1 MGALGIVTG
10 ALGAVWSLI
19 ATVLWGLFGFLRD
32 FRTAASV
39 AIFGWCVG
47 LFAGAVIVKHWRRAT
62 ARSARE
68 TARKLAAQGAKSRRK
83 DGSAPRLPPDVIE
96 TALKHIPRWARDPD
110 WNRAAFLNRVLDAL
124 WPHVDTS
131 VCEVVRDSVE
141 PILRDLVPGNIVHWI
156 GFEKLT
162 LGPTPPTI
170 GGVKV
175 LGSGS
180 DDVVLELELQWA
192 SGADIVL
199 AAYVFGVRVPVRVS
213 DVQLVA
219 AVRVNFTPL
228 VDELPCLGG
237 IEVSLLGM
245 PDHLDLAAVVPP
257 GVDLMALPMM
267 DVLVPWILR
276 KILNPMFVYPSRMII
291 PIMDNSGMEPPATG
305 MIKVRVNGGYNMN
318 KRRRGGKATGLVIPG
333 SKLIGFGGERYQIQL
348 YTRHQRKVMLKSK
361 SRDEPNWDELHY
373 FLANAEST
381 LRCVLLTMNM
391 RELGRCEIPMR
402 LLCDPSREGK
412 TANLY
417 LPIEDPTPYQE
428 EEPELPVPDK
438 RATAADI
445 ERMNKEYSL
454 AMKRYNEK
462 LAKLRLEQ
470 LAKAKIPEPRP
481 DTPTVAIDLE
491 YVPMN
496 VGKPKTSLSG
506 ITSVASPDKVP
517 MFSDD
522 DSEEEGMLSRRRGR
536 GASGHLARH
545 REPSGQRAQGRQ
557 RQTTDARVRR
567 RDVGAEVRDAG
578 ARGQDEQA
586 AVGRDVPVL
595 QRVGSRRGHLEA
607 VRRWRTRGVSRG
619 VFGGDARRDAG
630 HGADGHV
637 LPGRGQEQRADLR
650 AVQVLLP
657 VVMLR
662 RTRGVKSTSKCLV

>member
-470 LAKAKIPEPRP
+470 LAKAKIPQPRP

-522 DSEEEGMLSRRRGR
+522 DSEEEGMLSDARAEERVGILRVTVNRAVNVRKGDNAKQPTPVCVAATSGQKFVTQVPVDKTNKPLWDETFLFFNVSDR
-536 GASGHLARH
+536 GAVTLRLCDGGERGEFLGECSVAM
-545 REPSGQRAQGRQ
+545 
-557 RQTTDARVRR
+557 
-567 RDVGAEVRDAG
+567 RDVTRDMELT
-578 ARGQDEQA
+578 DMF
-586 AVGRDVPVL
+586 
-595 QRVGSRRGHLEA
+595 SLE
-607 VRRWRTRGVSRG
+607 
-619 VFGGDARRDAG
+619 
-630 HGADGHV
+630 
-637 LPGRGQEQRADLR
+637 
-650 AVQVLLP
+650 
-657 VVMLR
+657 
-662 RTRGVKSTSKCLV
+662 GVKNNAQIFAQFKFSYLS

>member
-1 MGALGIVTG
+1 M
-10 ALGAVWSLI
+10 
-19 ATVLWGLFGFLRD
+19 
-32 FRTAASV
+32 
-39 AIFGWCVG
+39 
-47 LFAGAVIVKHWRRAT
+47 
-62 ARSARE
+62 
-68 TARKLAAQGAKSRRK
+68 
-83 DGSAPRLPPDVIE
+83 
-96 TALKHIPRWARDPD
+96 
-110 WNRAAFLNRVLDAL
+110 LDAL

-361 SRDEPNWDELHY
+361 SRDEPSWDELHY